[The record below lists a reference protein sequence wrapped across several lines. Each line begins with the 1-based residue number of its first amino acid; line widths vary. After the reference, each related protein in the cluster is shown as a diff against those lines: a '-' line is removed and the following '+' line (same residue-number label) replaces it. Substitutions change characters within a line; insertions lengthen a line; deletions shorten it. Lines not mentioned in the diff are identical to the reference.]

1 MNNVNKTLYIPLYGK
16 SFVSKKGLFLD
27 DKKAEE
33 IWEKEGFSLKGK
45 AKSKWL
51 AYYMGIRSR
60 VFDEWLREEL
70 IDNENAVV
78 IHIGCGM
85 DSRSLR
91 VLTKNRKWYDV
102 DFLEVIKERKK
113 YFVETDSYKMICA
126 DVRDS
131 KWLFE
136 IKEVKCAIVIME
148 GVSMYL
154 TIDEMK
160 KLTQNL
166 CTHFEHLTMLVDSYT
181 TFAAKMSKKRNPVND
196 VGVTNVYG
204 IDDPK
209 EYEAYGLTFV
219 KEHIMIPKKYI
230 NELKGFEKF
239 IFSKVYAGII
249 SKKLYRLYEYK
260 KD

>member
-136 IKEVKCAIVIME
+136 IKYDGYRMLSFVQNGKVKLL
-148 GVSMYL
+148 SRNNKDY
-154 TIDEMK
+154 TK
-160 KLTQNL
+160 KFT
-166 CTHFEHLTMLVDSYT
+166 S
-181 TFAAKMSKKRNPVND
+181 
-196 VGVTNVYG
+196 
-204 IDDPK
+204 
-209 EYEAYGLTFV
+209 FV
-219 KEHIMIPKKYI
+219 QKS
-230 NELKGFEKF
+230 LF
-239 IFSKVYAGII
+239 
-249 SKKLYRLYEYK
+249 L
-260 KD
+260 